1 MNYTAGDKA
10 LLDRLRSL
18 PKVTQKQIELSIL
31 NHYVDIVINL
41 LKSQIAAKVAQRD
54 REKKARKDLESGKLP
69 KRLRKCLFHDL
80 SPKHQPPLKQ

>member
-18 PKVTQKQIELSIL
+18 AKVTQEQIELSIW

-41 LKSQIAAKVAQRD
+41 LRSRIAAKVAQRE
-54 REKKARKDLESGKLP
+54 REKKARKDLES
-69 KRLRKCLFHDL
+69 DNSL
-80 SPKHQPPLKQ
+80 SPQS